1 MTTQADINNAVR
13 DFCRKYGYEKLLAA
27 LTAAA
32 EAGWSEFSPVQQ
44 AYIERKL
51 ELERERCAQVAET
64 FPSGLDRI
72 KAKIAQDVAAAI
84 RALKG

>member
-1 MTTQADINNAVR
+1 MSDKPK
-13 DFCRKYGYEKLLAA
+13 D

-51 ELERERCAQVAET
+51 ELERERCAQALKEMAEL
-64 FPSGLDRI
+64 SAGERERALLDAI
-72 KAKIAQDVAAAI
+72 AAI
-84 RALKG
+84 RALKEGP